1 LKLVSLDPE
10 ERPHIVSSTSIHFV
24 FCISRGSMD
33 EKVGMSALHGM
44 APGALLTPTGE
55 NFMFT

>member
-10 ERPHIVSSTSIHFV
+10 ERPHIVSSTYILFV
-24 FCISRGSMD
+24 FSISRGLMD